1 MSDNLKVC
9 PGCGS
14 RPWDFAHPGKQL
26 ERQPSHC
33 QDCGEKLVLRS
44 ELPRDIWKDP
54 YVKQALK
61 EGRPAW
67 DIAVMRCPKCGQF
80 GYYNEGS
87 SFSCRFCDDTYHVDD
102 ELSDEVVTLAD
113 TVTEI
118 TDGYHNQT
126 R

>member
-1 MSDNLKVC
+1 MRRSMRPNPKVC
-9 PGCGS
+9 PSCGCC
-14 RPWDFAHPGKQL
+14 PWDFAYPGSDLENQPPRCQYCGDQL
-26 ERQPSHC
+26 VYRF
-33 QDCGEKLVLRS
+33 

-54 YVKQALK
+54 NVKEALK
-61 EGRPAW
+61 EGRQAW
-67 DIAVMRCPKCGQF
+67 DIAVMRCPKCNQF
-80 GYYNEGS
+80 GY
-87 SFSCRFCDDTYHVDD
+87 YHVDD